1 MAQIQAYLGFTD
13 NCKEAMAFY
22 QQCLGGTLDIQT
34 VGQSPVAAHMPPEL
48 QDRVLHSCL
57 TLGDLTLFGSDM
69 AQHVTPNQAISLMLQ
84 CTSQQEV
91 ETSFQKLSEGGQV
104 THPLGPSF
112 WGSTFGQLTD
122 RYGVQ
127 WMLNSTP

>member
-13 NCKEAMAFY
+13 QCQEAMEFY
-22 QQCLGGTLDIQT
+22 QQCLGGTLEIQT
-34 VGQSPVAAHMPPEL
+34 VGQSPVAADLPAEA

-57 TLGDLTLFGSDM
+57 TRGDLTLYGSDL
-69 AQHVTPNQAISLMLQ
+69 ARDAAPNQAISLMLQ
-84 CTSQQEV
+84 CTSHEEV
-91 ETSFQKLSEGGQV
+91 ETYFQKLSEGGQV

-112 WGSTFGQLTD
+112 WGSTFGHLTD

-127 WMLNSTP
+127 WMLNYTH